1 MSSDILILE
10 LLKVTECLS
19 LIARLS
25 HGFELKCRGENI
37 DFQRPDLLEE
47 VYDGFCSVCLFIQ
60 YPSVCHTACLPGVGV
75 SLRKHNLNQV
85 QEEKTIFYGVVS
97 SFIGQTWLWGLLKG
111 IVSQLLSSAQFALV
125 TKTAESALDS
135 VCMQRWDL

>member
-25 HGFELKCRGENI
+25 HGFEVKCRGENI

-47 VYDGFCSVCLFIQ
+47 IYDGFCSVCLFIQ
-60 YPSVCHTACLPGVGV
+60 YPSVCHTACPPGIGV
-75 SLRKHNLNQV
+75 SLRKHNLNQLFKRRKPFFL
-85 QEEKTIFYGVVS
+85 E
-97 SFIGQTWLWGLLKG
+97 
-111 IVSQLLSSAQFALV
+111 
-125 TKTAESALDS
+125 
-135 VCMQRWDL
+135 